1 MLSASRSAVLAD
13 LVFPRLGLARD
24 VLLIIAFAGLT
35 ALSAQ
40 ISVRLPFSPVPLTG
54 QTLAVLLTGTVLG
67 SRRGALS
74 MASYVGAG
82 AVGLP
87 VFAGGGSGLFWQLA
101 SGGYLIGFVVAAFL
115 VGWCVERG
123 WDRGPWLPTA
133 MLLGNAMIYVPGLL
147 QLGFFVGWD
156 DVLVLGLYPFVP
168 GDLLKLFLA
177 STAVPSAW
185 AVVGRVRRP

>member
-1 MLSASRSAVLAD
+1 MISASRPAVLAD
-13 LVFPRLGLARD
+13 LVFPRLGLGRD
-24 VLLIIAFAGLT
+24 VLLITASAGLT

-40 ISVRLPFSPVPLTG
+40 IAVRLPFTPVPLTG
-54 QTLAVLLTGTVLG
+54 QTLAVLLSGAVLG

-82 AVGLP
+82 TVGLP

-133 MLLGNAMIYVPGLL
+133 MLLGNAVIYVPGLL
-147 QLGFFVGWD
+147 QLGFFVGWE
-156 DVLVLGLYPFVP
+156 DVLTLGLYPFVP
-168 GDLLKLFLA
+168 GDLLKLYVA
-177 STAVPSAW
+177 TTAVPSAW
-185 AVVGRVRRP
+185 ALVHRTKGS